1 MEKTKGS
8 FTLPGEAGY
17 EELTL
22 KLAERWGADV
32 IRDSDGTELSEEIT
46 GAGYGIYSTICLI
59 RDHNEWAK
67 AHPDQLQQ
75 TFLVTDPK
83 TAFGGVLTFDLMEN
97 FFTEQFTINDSP
109 EALAY
114 WQVFDRTEET
124 EVSRASWRYD
134 KNSGSVVLEGAHPF
148 HDYTVNFLAY
158 RIWEEI
164 SMYNHVTNNW
174 EKEHLMPVDPIHEET
189 REYLYGWMKNWCDT
203 HPVTTVVRFTSLFY
217 NFVWMWGSS
226 EKKRNLFTDWGS
238 YDFTVSPAMLKA
250 FEAEYGYGLTSEDF
264 INQGKF
270 HVTHMPPSRRQLDY
284 MAFVN
289 RFVVDFG
296 KRLVELVH
304 SCGKKAYV
312 FYDDSW
318 VGVEPYNDHFKEFGF
333 DGLIKC
339 VFSGYE
345 VRLCAGAEVET
356 HELRL
361 HPYLFPVGLGGAPTF
376 CEGGDPVRDAKEY
389 WIHVRRALLRE
400 KIDRIGLGGYLHLV
414 EDFPD
419 FCSYME
425 TIADDF
431 RRIKSFH
438 EEGAVY
444 TLPIRAAVLHS
455 WGKLRSWTLSG
466 HFHETYMH
474 DLIHIN
480 EALSGLPVSVEF
492 INFEDV
498 KAGCLKGVDVLIN
511 AGAAGSAWSGGMA
524 WNDSGVTEAVSR
536 WVYEGGVLIGVGEP
550 SAAPGASA
558 YFRLASVLGVD
569 EDTGAKVCHGRWE
582 YELAEK
588 PGLIPAGA
596 SVRGRKGICLT
607 GPDTEV
613 IGEKDGLPAITSHR
627 FGGGTAFYLS
637 GFQVTPENT
646 RMLLNLMVSGMGMDL
661 NQKYLT
667 DSPDTECAWYPAS
680 GKLVVINNSGE
691 ERETVIRMEAGR
703 QTVRLEPYGMAV
715 LDGAVNGNR
724 PE

>member
-1 MEKTKGS
+1 MEKKKGS

-46 GAGYGIYSTICLI
+46 SAGYGIYSTICLI
-59 RDHNEWAK
+59 RDHNEWART
-67 AHPDQLQQ
+67 HRDQLQQ
-75 TFLVTDPK
+75 TFLMTEPR
-83 TAFGGVLTFDLMEN
+83 TALGDELKIHLMED
-97 FFTEQFTINDSP
+97 FFAEQFEVNDSP
-109 EALAY
+109 EAFAR
-114 WQVFDRTEET
+114 WQVYDRTEDR
-124 EVSRASWRYD
+124 EVPRGFWHYE
-134 KNSGSVVLEGAHPF
+134 KESGTVVLKGARAF
-148 HDYTVNFLAY
+148 HDYTVSFLAY

-189 REYLYGWMKNWCDT
+189 REYLYGWLKEWCDS

-217 NFVWMWGSS
+217 NFVWMWGSD

-238 YDFTVSPAMLKA
+238 YDFTVSPAMLAA
-250 FEAEYGYGLTSEDF
+250 FEAEYGYSLTAEDF

-270 HVTHMPPSRRQLDY
+270 HVTHMPPSARQLDY

-304 SCGKKAYV
+304 SYGKKAYV

-318 VGVEPYNDHFKEFGF
+318 VGLEPYHDHFKEFGF

-345 VRLCAGAEVET
+345 ARLCAGVEVET

-389 WIHVRRALLRE
+389 WIRVRRALLRE

-414 EDFPD
+414 EEFPD

-425 TIADDF
+425 TVADDF
-431 RRIKSFH
+431 RLIKSFH
-438 EEGAVY
+438 EEGGVY

-498 KAGCLKGVDVLIN
+498 KAGCLEGVDVLIN

-524 WNDSGVTEAVSR
+524 WADSKVTGEISR
-536 WVYEGGVLIGVGEP
+536 WVYEGGVFLGVGEP
-550 SAAPGASA
+550 SAAPGAAA
-558 YFRLASVLGVD
+558 YFRMAAVLGVD
-569 EDTGAKVCHGRWE
+569 EDTGARVCHGRRT
-582 YELAEK
+582 YELTESC
-588 PGLIPAGA
+588 GLIPAGA
-596 SVRGRKGICLT
+596 SVRGRKGIFLT
-607 GPDTEV
+607 SADTEV
-613 IGEKDGLPAITSHR
+613 LREEDGLPVITSHR
-627 FGGGTAFYLS
+627 FGSGTAFYLS
-637 GFQVTPENT
+637 SFQVTPENT
-646 RMLLNLMVSGMGMDL
+646 RMLLNLMISGMGLEL
-661 NQKYLT
+661 NQNYLT
-667 DSPDTECAWYPAS
+667 DSSDTECAWYPAS

-691 ERETVIRMEAGR
+691 EQETVICTPSGR
-703 QTVRLEPYGMAV
+703 RTVQTEPFGMTVLE
-715 LDGAVNGNR
+715 
-724 PE
+724 

>member
-1 MEKTKGS
+1 MEKKKGS

-46 GAGYGIYSTICLI
+46 SAGYGIYSTICLI

-67 AHPDQLQQ
+67 AHRDQLQQ
-75 TFLVTDPK
+75 TFLMTEPR
-83 TAFGGVLTFDLMEN
+83 TALGGELEIHLMED
-97 FFTEQFTINDSP
+97 FFAEQFEVNDSP
-109 EALAY
+109 EAFAR
-114 WQVFDRTEET
+114 WQVYDRTEDR
-124 EVSRASWRYD
+124 EVPRCFWHYE
-134 KNSGSVVLEGAHPF
+134 KESGIVVLKGARAF
-148 HDYTVNFLAY
+148 HDYTVSFLAY

-189 REYLYGWMKNWCDT
+189 REYLYGWLKEWCDS

-217 NFVWMWGSS
+217 NFVWMWGSD

-238 YDFTVSPAMLKA
+238 YDFTVSPAMLAA
-250 FEAEYGYGLTSEDF
+250 FEAEYGYSLTAEDF

-270 HVTHMPPSRRQLDY
+270 HVTHMPPSGRQLDY

-304 SCGKKAYV
+304 SYGKKAYV

-318 VGVEPYNDHFKEFGF
+318 VGLEPYHDHFKEFGF

-345 VRLCAGAEVET
+345 ARLCAGVEVET

-389 WIHVRRALLRE
+389 WIRVRRALLRE

-414 EDFPD
+414 EEFPD

-425 TIADDF
+425 TVADDF

-438 EEGAVY
+438 EEGGVY

-498 KAGCLKGVDVLIN
+498 KAGCLEGVDVLIN

-524 WNDSGVTEAVSR
+524 WADSKVTGEISR
-536 WVYEGGVLIGVGEP
+536 WVYEGGVFLGVGEP
-550 SAAPGASA
+550 SAAPGAAA
-558 YFRLASVLGVD
+558 YFRMAAVLGVD
-569 EDTGAKVCHGRWE
+569 EDTGARVCHGRRT
-582 YELAEK
+582 YELTESC
-588 PGLIPAGA
+588 GLIPAGA
-596 SVRGRKGICLT
+596 SVRGRKGIFLT
-607 GPDTEV
+607 SADTEV
-613 IGEKDGLPAITSHR
+613 LREEDGLPVITSHR
-627 FGGGTAFYLS
+627 FGSGTAFYLS
-637 GFQVTPENT
+637 SFQVTPENT
-646 RMLLNLMVSGMGMDL
+646 RMLLNLMISGMGLEL
-661 NQKYLT
+661 NQNYLT
-667 DSPDTECAWYPAS
+667 DSSDTECAWYPAS

-691 ERETVIRMEAGR
+691 EQETVICTPSGR
-703 QTVRLEPYGMAV
+703 RTVQTEPFGMTVLE
-715 LDGAVNGNR
+715 
-724 PE
+724 

>member
-1 MEKTKGS
+1 MEKKKGS

-46 GAGYGIYSTICLI
+46 SAGYGIYSTICLI
-59 RDHNEWAK
+59 RDHNDWAR
-67 AHPDQLQQ
+67 AHRDQLQQ
-75 TFLVTDPK
+75 TFLMTEPR
-83 TAFGGVLTFDLMEN
+83 TALGGELEIHLMED
-97 FFTEQFTINDSP
+97 FFAEQFEVNDSP
-109 EALAY
+109 EAFAR
-114 WQVFDRTEET
+114 WQVYDRTEDR
-124 EVSRASWRYD
+124 EVPRCFWHYE
-134 KNSGSVVLEGAHPF
+134 KESGIVVLKGARAF
-148 HDYTVNFLAY
+148 HDYTVSFLAY

-189 REYLYGWMKNWCDT
+189 REYLYGWLKEWCDS

-217 NFVWMWGSS
+217 NFVWMWGSD

-238 YDFTVSPAMLKA
+238 YDFTVSPAMLAA
-250 FEAEYGYGLTSEDF
+250 FEAEYGYSLTAEDF

-270 HVTHMPPSRRQLDY
+270 HVTHMPPSGRQLDY

-304 SCGKKAYV
+304 SYGKKAYV

-318 VGVEPYNDHFKEFGF
+318 VGLEPYHDHFKEFGF

-345 VRLCAGAEVET
+345 ARLCAGVEVET

-389 WIHVRRALLRE
+389 WIRVRRALLRE

-414 EDFPD
+414 EEFPD

-425 TIADDF
+425 TVADDF

-438 EEGAVY
+438 EEGGVY

-498 KAGCLKGVDVLIN
+498 KAGCLEGVDVLIN

-524 WNDSGVTEAVSR
+524 WADSKVTGEISR
-536 WVYEGGVLIGVGEP
+536 WVYEGGVFLGVGEP
-550 SAAPGASA
+550 SAAPGAAA
-558 YFRLASVLGVD
+558 YFRMAAVLGVD
-569 EDTGAKVCHGRWE
+569 EDTGARVCHGRRT
-582 YELAEK
+582 YELTESC
-588 PGLIPAGA
+588 GLIPAGA
-596 SVRGRKGICLT
+596 SVRGRKGIFLT
-607 GPDTEV
+607 SADTEV
-613 IGEKDGLPAITSHR
+613 LREEDGLPVITSHR
-627 FGGGTAFYLS
+627 FGSGTAFYLS
-637 GFQVTPENT
+637 SFQVTPENT
-646 RMLLNLMVSGMGMDL
+646 RMLLNLMISGMGLEL
-661 NQKYLT
+661 NQNYLT
-667 DSPDTECAWYPAS
+667 DSSDTECAWYPAS

-691 ERETVIRMEAGR
+691 EQETVICTPSGR
-703 QTVRLEPYGMAV
+703 RTVQTEPFGMTVLE
-715 LDGAVNGNR
+715 
-724 PE
+724 

>member
-1 MEKTKGS
+1 MEKKKGS

-46 GAGYGIYSTICLI
+46 SAGYGIYSTICLI
-59 RDHNEWAK
+59 RDHNEWAR
-67 AHPDQLQQ
+67 AHRDQLQQ
-75 TFLVTDPK
+75 TFLMTEPR
-83 TAFGGVLTFDLMEN
+83 TALGDELKIHLMED
-97 FFTEQFTINDSP
+97 FFAEQFEVNDSP
-109 EALAY
+109 EAFAR
-114 WQVFDRTEET
+114 WQVYDRTEDR
-124 EVSRASWRYD
+124 EVPRGFWHYE
-134 KNSGSVVLEGAHPF
+134 KESGTVVLKGARAF
-148 HDYTVNFLAY
+148 HDYTVSFLAY

-189 REYLYGWMKNWCDT
+189 REYLYGWLKEWCDT

-217 NFVWMWGSS
+217 NFVWMWGSD

-238 YDFTVSPAMLKA
+238 YDFTVSPAMLAA
-250 FEAEYGYGLTSEDF
+250 FEAEYGYSLSAEDF

-270 HVTHMPPSRRQLDY
+270 HVTHMPPSGRQLDY

-304 SCGKKAYV
+304 SYGKKAYV

-318 VGVEPYNDHFKEFGF
+318 VGLEPYHDHFKEFGF

-345 VRLCAGAEVET
+345 ARLCAGVEVET

-389 WIHVRRALLRE
+389 WIRVRRALLRE

-414 EDFPD
+414 EEFPD

-425 TIADDF
+425 TVADDF

-438 EEGAVY
+438 EEGGVY

-498 KAGCLKGVDVLIN
+498 KAGCLEGVDVLIN

-524 WNDSGVTEAVSR
+524 WADSKVTGEISR
-536 WVYEGGVLIGVGEP
+536 WVYEGGVFLGVGEP
-550 SAAPGASA
+550 SAAPGAAA
-558 YFRLASVLGVD
+558 YFRMAAVLGVD
-569 EDTGAKVCHGRWE
+569 EDTGARVCHGRRT
-582 YELAEK
+582 YELTESC
-588 PGLIPAGA
+588 GLIPAGA
-596 SVRGRKGICLT
+596 SVRGRKGIFLT
-607 GPDTEV
+607 SADTEV
-613 IGEKDGLPAITSHR
+613 LREEDGLPVITSHR
-627 FGGGTAFYLS
+627 FGSGTAFYLS
-637 GFQVTPENT
+637 SFQVTPENT
-646 RMLLNLMVSGMGMDL
+646 RMLLNLMISGMGLEL
-661 NQKYLT
+661 NQNYLT
-667 DSPDTECAWYPAS
+667 DSSDTECAWYPAS

-691 ERETVIRMEAGR
+691 EQETVICTPSGR
-703 QTVRLEPYGMAV
+703 RTVQTEPFGMTVLE
-715 LDGAVNGNR
+715 
-724 PE
+724 

>member
-1 MEKTKGS
+1 MEKKKGS

-46 GAGYGIYSTICLI
+46 SAGYGIYSTICLI
-59 RDHNEWAK
+59 RDHNEWAR
-67 AHPDQLQQ
+67 AHRDQLQQ
-75 TFLVTDPK
+75 TFLMTEPRM
-83 TAFGGVLTFDLMEN
+83 ALGGELEIHLMED
-97 FFTEQFTINDSP
+97 FFAEQFEVNDSP
-109 EALAY
+109 EAFAR
-114 WQVFDRTEET
+114 WQVYDRTEDR
-124 EVSRASWRYD
+124 EVPRGFWHYE
-134 KNSGSVVLEGAHPF
+134 KESGTVVLKGARAF
-148 HDYTVNFLAY
+148 HDYTVSFLAY

-189 REYLYGWMKNWCDT
+189 REYLYGWLKEWCDS

-217 NFVWMWGSS
+217 NFVWMWGSD

-238 YDFTVSPAMLKA
+238 YDFTVSPAMLAA
-250 FEAEYGYGLTSEDF
+250 FEAEYGYSLTAEDF

-270 HVTHMPPSRRQLDY
+270 HVTHMPPSGRQLDY

-304 SCGKKAYV
+304 SYGKKAYV

-318 VGVEPYNDHFKEFGF
+318 VGLEPYHDHFKEFGF

-345 VRLCAGAEVET
+345 ARLCAGVEVET

-389 WIHVRRALLRE
+389 WIRVRRALLRE

-414 EDFPD
+414 EEFPD

-425 TIADDF
+425 TVADDF

-438 EEGAVY
+438 EEGGVY

-498 KAGCLKGVDVLIN
+498 KAGCLEGVDVLIN

-524 WNDSGVTEAVSR
+524 WADSKVTGEISR
-536 WVYEGGVLIGVGEP
+536 WVYEGGVFLGVGEP
-550 SAAPGASA
+550 SAAPGAAA
-558 YFRLASVLGVD
+558 YFRMAAVLGVD
-569 EDTGAKVCHGRWE
+569 EDTGARVCHGRRT
-582 YELAEK
+582 YELTESC
-588 PGLIPAGA
+588 GLIPAGA
-596 SVRGRKGICLT
+596 SVRGRKGIFLT
-607 GPDTEV
+607 SADTEV
-613 IGEKDGLPAITSHR
+613 LREEDGLPVITSHR
-627 FGGGTAFYLS
+627 FGSGTAFYLS
-637 GFQVTPENT
+637 SFQVTPENT
-646 RMLLNLMVSGMGMDL
+646 RMLLNLMISGMGLEL
-661 NQKYLT
+661 NQNYLT
-667 DSPDTECAWYPAS
+667 DSSDTECAWYPAS

-691 ERETVIRMEAGR
+691 EQETVICTPSGR
-703 QTVRLEPYGMAV
+703 RTVQTEPFGMTVLE
-715 LDGAVNGNR
+715 
-724 PE
+724 